1 MFFYDKNFHLDE
13 TKIFDPNE
21 KFNRIQVMLELFDN
35 IAFPHSLSP
44 NRDVNSSLGIFGMGP
59 RVLDDSKGHSWEEL
73 MLMVSTSQ
81 DRSALN
87 NCLTTL
93 HQE

>member
-1 MFFYDKNFHLDE
+1 MFFYDKNLYLDE

-21 KFNRIQVMLELFDN
+21 KFNRIHIVLELFDN

-44 NRDVNSSLGIFGMGP
+44 NRDVNPSLGIFGMGP

-81 DRSALN
+81 DLSLI
-87 NCLTTL
+87 
-93 HQE
+93 HI